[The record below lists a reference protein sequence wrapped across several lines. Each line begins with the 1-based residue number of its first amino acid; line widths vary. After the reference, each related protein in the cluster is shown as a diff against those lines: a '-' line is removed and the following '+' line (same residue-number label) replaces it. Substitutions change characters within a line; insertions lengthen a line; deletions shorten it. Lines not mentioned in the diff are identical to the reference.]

1 MSKIYN
7 KYIELRNK
15 SNSNTLYLFKY
26 GIFLIFVD
34 NDAKLISEYL
44 PLKLTPLN
52 NNIVKCGFPI
62 NSLSKYINLLKATP
76 YNVEIV
82 ELDNDKTISTFD
94 FLYYDNLKNIADE
107 LLKVNV
113 ETLSISQI
121 YDFVLDIQHRLSAI
135 LKNINTTC

>member
-44 PLKLTPLN
+44 HLKLTPLN

>member
-26 GIFLIFVD
+26 GIFLIVVD

-44 PLKLTPLN
+44 HLKLTPLN

-94 FLYYDNLKNIADE
+94 FLYYDSLKNIADE